1 MDISRRNFIKASL
14 GVASFFLTPMEI
26 MALAAQAANGQTRRA
41 GSKVFVIVQLAGGND
56 GLNTVIPY
64 GAGAYYQARRELGIE
79 QAKVIALN
87 GKLGLHPNMQPLADL
102 YAQKKL
108 AIVQG
113 CGYANPSR
121 SHFRSIEIWQ
131 TGDPAKIADT
141 GWLGRY
147 LDFAQLEGGKSSGIL
162 LPAVNVDPILP
173 KTLSANKVTV
183 PSVSSVYDFR
193 FRVDPK
199 YPEDRAQQL
208 EAFNDIYSNFN
219 LRRPYVDLLRK
230 VGLDANAASDYLLK
244 VVRNYK
250 GNQQY
255 PENTFG
261 RGLKFIA
268 QMITGGV
275 SSQIYNISLQGFDTH
290 ANQTRTQAAL
300 LKQLADGLSAFQADM
315 EAHGVGSD
323 VIVMTFSEFGRRVSE
338 NGARGTDHGT
348 AAPLFVMGSAVKGG
362 IYGDHPSLTNLDDGD
377 LKYKVDFRQV
387 YATILDR
394 WLQADSHQ
402 ILGAKF
408 DTLSFV

>member
-1 MDISRRNFIKASL
+1 MDISRRNFIKASM
-14 GVASFFLTPMEI
+14 GVASFFLTPVEI
-26 MALAAQAANGQTRRA
+26 MALAAQAACGQTRKP
-41 GSKVFVIVQLAGGND
+41 GSKVFVVVQLAGGND

-64 GAGAYYQARRELGIE
+64 GDGAYYQARPNIAIE
-79 QAKVIALN
+79 QDKLIALN
-87 GKLGLHPNMQPLADL
+87 GKIGLHPSLGPLADL
-102 YAQKKL
+102 YKEKKL

-113 CGYANPSR
+113 LGYANPSR

-131 TGDPAKIADT
+131 TADPGKIADT

-147 LDFAQLEGGKSSGIL
+147 LDSRQSDAKNSGNIY

-173 KTLSANKVTV
+173 KTLSASRVTV

-193 FRVDPK
+193 FHVDPK
-199 YPEDRAQQL
+199 YPEDREQQI

-219 LRRPYVDLLRK
+219 LNRPYASLLRK

-244 VVRNYK
+244 IVRSYK
-250 GNQQY
+250 GNQSY

-275 SSQIYNISLQGFDTH
+275 SSQIYNITLQGFDTH
-290 ANQTRTQAAL
+290 ANQTRTQASL
-300 LKQLADGLSAFQADM
+300 LKQLANGLSAFQADM
-315 EAHGVGSD
+315 EAHGVGND
-323 VIVMTFSEFGRRVSE
+323 VVVMTFSEFGRRVAE

-348 AAPLFVMGSAVKGG
+348 AAPLFVMGSTVKGG
-362 IYGDHPSLTNLDDGD
+362 IYGDHPSLSNLDDGD
-377 LKYKVDFRQV
+377 LKYKIDFRHV

-394 WLQADSHQ
+394 WLGADSNQ
-402 ILGAKF
+402 ILGANF
-408 DTLSFV
+408 DKLSFV